1 MSSDEVVV
9 LLMSIMVALIT
20 WGMWVRQP
28 ISFPP
33 AAVMERPTGVLRLA
47 PLVAAIVLFVILK
60 TLSSFDVQDSPIY
73 LTFYMVMGAAWVGLA
88 TQLTPLAGVS
98 RRDDVLERRNPAA
111 AVALAGAIVGIT
123 LTFAGGNIGDGPGW
137 WVVVF
142 SAAIATGTLYLTWL
156 ALDNLTGVGDTVT
169 VERDMAAGLRLAG
182 FLVAAGAILGRAAA
196 GDWVSVP
203 ATLRDFVVAAWPIL
217 VLLAVAVVVER
228 VARPTPARPTLPVV
242 SYGLLP
248 ALAYE
253 VATVL
258 YIATI
263 GIET

>member
-1 MSSDEVVV
+1 MSPDEVVV
-9 LLMSIMVALIT
+9 LLMSTMVALTT

-28 ISFPP
+28 ITFP
-33 AAVMERPTGVLRLA
+33 ARAELGRPTGVLRLA
-47 PLVAAIVLFVILK
+47 PLVSAIVLFVILK

-111 AVALAGAIVGIT
+111 AVALAGAILGIT
-123 LTFAGGNIGDGPGW
+123 LSFAGGNIGDGPGW

-156 ALDNLTGVGDTVT
+156 AHDNLTGVGDVVT
-169 VERDMAAGLRLAG
+169 VERDLAAGVRLAG
-182 FLVAAGAILGRAAA
+182 FLVATGMILGRAVA

-203 ATLRDFVVAAWPIL
+203 ATLRDFVVAAWPVL
-217 VLLAVAVVVER
+217 VLLGVAVLVER
-228 VARPTPARPTLPVV
+228 MARPSPERPALPVGT
-242 SYGLLP
+242 YGFLP

-253 VATVL
+253 IATVL
-258 YIATI
+258 YIASI